1 MPIDHGNDI
10 ILLTCANGKPCNQL
24 IPFLLPKRKR
34 LRLAVSNDSS
44 RQQLLEKYAGES
56 KAQIEVVLA
65 DLTQPDDCKRIL
77 EGITAVYHVK
87 PTFHPRETKIGS
99 NIPLL
104 TLSVLH
110 PCLRKLLIHVCKRYV
125 EEALIESGLPY
136 TILQPSNFIDPFP
149 IREILSDERPVYR
162 ALWNPDVP
170 FCYTSLYDLAEA
182 SSAILDRREDHFYAT
197 YRMVSTSP
205 PMDYGGVCKIVSKV
219 VGKDIKV
226 EKMPFQK
233 TMERD

>member
-1 MPIDHGNDI
+1 MTSLYASSRPPLYPPSLAFNPYSQPHQHHPQSTQQSPIMPIDHGNDI

-104 TLSVLH
+104 TRTNSLADQLPLQLSHDQRRSDQQPQTLH
-110 PCLRKLLIHVCKRYV
+110 LL
-125 EEALIESGLPY
+125 ES
-136 TILQPSNFIDPFP
+136 PSCTP
-149 IREILSDERPVYR
+149 
-162 ALWNPDVP
+162 
-170 FCYTSLYDLAEA
+170 A
-182 SSAILDRREDHFYAT
+182 SANS
-197 YRMVSTSP
+197 
-205 PMDYGGVCKIVSKV
+205 
-219 VGKDIKV
+219 
-226 EKMPFQK
+226 
-233 TMERD
+233 